1 MAEKFNVKLEGK
13 VALITGSSRGIG
25 EAIAKEFFNEGA
37 SVIITYKK
45 NKSLAEELNQKLKNS
60 MIIQLDISNR
70 QNIRN
75 AIQNILK
82 KHERIDILVNNAGIN
97 KPTDFEDVTD
107 KDWDEILNTNLK
119 GSFMI
124 SQEIFSIMKKQ
135 NYGRII
141 NISSISGQYGG
152 PRTVHYAVSKAG
164 LITLGH
170 CLARFGAPY
179 NITCNNIAPG
189 IISTEMTK
197 DEIANVNSSEIFKKI
212 LLNRPG
218 TTDELTGIAVFLA
231 SEDSSYITGQTI
243 NVDGGHLLRT

>member
-25 EAIAKEFFNEGA
+25 EAIAKEFSNEGA

-82 KHERIDILVNNAGIN
+82 KHERIDILVYNAGIN

-189 IISTEMTK
+189 IISTEMS
-197 DEIANVNSSEIFKKI
+197 DNIMSSELGSKMIDNT

-243 NVDGGHLLRT
+243 NVDGGVLFS

>member
-1 MAEKFNVKLEGK
+1 MTPYRRVCSVEFLSLPLSPHLNNVSYINPTQYTLFILKFYRFNVKLEGK

-141 NISSISGQYGG
+141 NISSISGQYGV
-152 PRTVHYAVSKAG
+152 PRTVH
-164 LITLGH
+164 
-170 CLARFGAPY
+170 
-179 NITCNNIAPG
+179 
-189 IISTEMTK
+189 
-197 DEIANVNSSEIFKKI
+197 
-212 LLNRPG
+212 
-218 TTDELTGIAVFLA
+218 
-231 SEDSSYITGQTI
+231 
-243 NVDGGHLLRT
+243 

>member
-25 EAIAKEFFNEGA
+25 EAIAKEFSNEGA

>member
-1 MAEKFNVKLEGK
+1 MKLEGK

-25 EAIAKEFFNEGA
+25 EAIAKEFSNEGA

-231 SEDSSYITGQTI
+231 SDDSSYITGQTI

>member
-25 EAIAKEFFNEGA
+25 EAIAKEFSNEGA

-189 IISTEMTK
+189 IISTEMS
-197 DEIANVNSSEIFKKI
+197 DNIMSSELGRKMIDNT
-212 LLNRPG
+212 LLKRPG

-231 SEDSSYITGQTI
+231 SDDSSYITGQTI

>member
-1 MAEKFNVKLEGK
+1 MKLEGK

-189 IISTEMTK
+189 IISTEMS
-197 DEIANVNSSEIFKKI
+197 DNIMSSELGRKMIDNT
-212 LLNRPG
+212 LLKRPG

-243 NVDGGHLLRT
+243 NVDGGVLFS

>member
-25 EAIAKEFFNEGA
+25 EAIAKEFSNEGA

-189 IISTEMTK
+189 IISTEMS
-197 DEIANVNSSEIFKKI
+197 DNIMSSELGRKMIDNT

>member
-1 MAEKFNVKLEGK
+1 MKLEGK

-25 EAIAKEFFNEGA
+25 EAIAKEFSNEGA

-189 IISTEMTK
+189 IISTEMS
-197 DEIANVNSSEIFKKI
+197 DNIMSSELGRKMIDNT

-243 NVDGGHLLRT
+243 NVDGGVLFS

>member
-1 MAEKFNVKLEGK
+1 MVGKNNFNNKVVIVTGSAQGMGKAVSKKFGEYGAKIVINDVNINNLKLTKNEFVKSGFNVI
-13 VALITGSSRGIG
+13 ALAGDVTKSSD
-25 EAIAKEFFNEGA
+25 
-37 SVIITYKK
+37 VK
-45 NKSLAEELNQKLKNS
+45 NIVNQT
-60 MIIQLDISNR
+60 IDHYGR
-70 QNIRN
+70 V
-75 AIQNILK
+75 
-82 KHERIDILVNNAGIN
+82 DILVNNAGIN

-189 IISTEMTK
+189 IISTEMS
-197 DEIANVNSSEIFKKI
+197 DNIMSSELGRKMIDNT
-212 LLNRPG
+212 LLKRPG

-243 NVDGGHLLRT
+243 NVDGGVLFS

>member
-1 MAEKFNVKLEGK
+1 VKLEGK

-25 EAIAKEFFNEGA
+25 EAIAKEFSNEGA

-231 SEDSSYITGQTI
+231 SDDSSYITGQTI
-243 NVDGGHLLRT
+243 NVDGGVLFS

>member
-189 IISTEMTK
+189 IISTEMS
-197 DEIANVNSSEIFKKI
+197 DNIMSSELGRKMIDNT

-243 NVDGGHLLRT
+243 NVDGGVLFS

>member
-1 MAEKFNVKLEGK
+1 MKLEGK

-25 EAIAKEFFNEGA
+25 EAIAKEFSNEGA

>member
-25 EAIAKEFFNEGA
+25 EAIAKEFSNEGA

-243 NVDGGHLLRT
+243 NVDGGLLFS

>member
-25 EAIAKEFFNEGA
+25 EAIAKEFSNEGA

-189 IISTEMTK
+189 IISTEMS
-197 DEIANVNSSEIFKKI
+197 DNIMSSELGRKMIDNT

-231 SEDSSYITGQTI
+231 SDDSSYITGQTI
-243 NVDGGHLLRT
+243 NVDGGVLFS